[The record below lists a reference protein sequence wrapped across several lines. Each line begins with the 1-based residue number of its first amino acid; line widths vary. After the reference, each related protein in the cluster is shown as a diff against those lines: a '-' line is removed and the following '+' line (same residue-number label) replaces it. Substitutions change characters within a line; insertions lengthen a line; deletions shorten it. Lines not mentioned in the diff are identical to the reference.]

1 LSSNGNLNGVP
12 MLELWLKSGY
22 SHFRAYL
29 KRVFGSKKI
38 KFIMPG
44 NEQILFAYRI
54 DIHMTM
60 CACRY
65 LLTELS
71 SDYKL
76 AAISWLT

>member
-1 LSSNGNLNGVP
+1 
-12 MLELWLKSGY
+12 MLELWLKSTY

-29 KRVFGSKKI
+29 GSKKI

-44 NEQILFAYRI
+44 NEQILFVYRD

-65 LLTELS
+65 LLTEMQ
-71 SDYKL
+71 
-76 AAISWLT
+76 